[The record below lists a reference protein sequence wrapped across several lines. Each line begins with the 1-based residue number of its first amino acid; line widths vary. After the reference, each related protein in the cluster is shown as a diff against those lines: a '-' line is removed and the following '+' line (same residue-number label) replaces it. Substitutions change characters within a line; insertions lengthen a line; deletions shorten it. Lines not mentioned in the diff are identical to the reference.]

1 MFGRKNRKLKTVI
14 EYNEITIKNQK
25 AEITSLIKRIAL
37 KDSKIKD
44 LVNSNQ
50 SKDRFIDEQKNIIDN
65 QFDVFENVSSINKK
79 LQLDIKNL
87 KTNSNNQA
95 QLVYSV
101 KSNMVDFGNFLFS
114 RVNKKTSPV
123 KFVVTDADLCN
134 FLDKK

>member
-14 EYNEITIKNQK
+14 EYNEITIRNQK
-25 AEITSLIKRIAL
+25 LEIEKLTRSNAL
-37 KDSKIKD
+37 KESKIKD

-50 SKDRFIDEQKNIIDN
+50 SKDRFIDEQKND
-65 QFDVFENVSSINKK
+65 INKVQLLNKHLRLSFEDTNKTK
-79 LQLDIKNL
+79 L
-87 KTNSNNQA
+87 
-95 QLVYSV
+95 
-101 KSNMVDFGNFLFS
+101 VDFGNFLFR